1 MNDRNALYLLSF
13 LCILLE
19 RYYARNCL
27 QPDDKLRNEL
37 TGLMRSPMFNRRR
50 DNDFLISTITRNP
63 GFMMD
68 VFVLG
73 SLLMASGYF
82 FYRAFNFE
90 RARPDVQARIP
101 VQTEQNIVPAQPA
114 VNANQDTS
122 NSAAF
127 FQSPGSSSNADTAGA
142 APANEQANIR

>member
-13 LCILLE
+13 LCILLK
-19 RYYARNCL
+19 RYYAQNCL

-37 TGLMRSPMFNRRR
+37 TGLMRSPMFNQKR
-50 DNDFLISTITRNP
+50 DRDFLISTITRNP
-63 GFMMD
+63 GFMID

-90 RARPDVQARIP
+90 RARPDVQARQIP
-101 VQTEQNIVPAQPA
+101 VPPEQNPAQPP